1 MNEQKYI
8 ALYNEQVE
16 TIKKNSATAFNTERD
31 YFFAQFQDLGFP
43 NKKTKNYRNTD
54 FSQALS
60 TEYSLNLHRVEM
72 DVDPEKLFHC
82 DVPNIQSNL
91 YFVVNDMYYDYET
104 EKNVLPEGVI
114 VCGMKTASEQYPE
127 LVEKHLAQ
135 QSKRQKDAFVAF
147 NGALAQDGFFMYVPK
162 NVIAERP
169 IQLVNMMCGKEDIM
183 VNSHNLI
190 IVEDGAQAQLVI
202 CDHAMDDANYFANR
216 VTEVFVGENAIYNQY
231 TIEISNK
238 KMNNIC
244 TLLLDQKANSNTNC
258 NTITL
263 HNGLTRNH
271 IQVDFQGENGE
282 AKLSGTMLG
291 DDKQL
296 IDNTTT
302 INHNM
307 PNCVSYELFKYILD
321 ENSLGVF
328 NGILRVLPD
337 AQKTAAYQ
345 TNKNILLTN
354 TAKVRTQPQLEIYA
368 DDVKCSHGSTT
379 GQLDETA
386 LFYMRQRG
394 IAEREARLMLMFAF
408 VSDVIDYI
416 HFDPLK
422 DKVRYLVEKR
432 LKGDMSFCSTC
443 NICH

>member
-1 MNEQKYI
+1 MNEQTYI
-8 ALYNEQVE
+8 ALYNEQSQN
-16 TIKKNSATAFNTERD
+16 ISKHSASALNNDRN
-31 YFFAQFQDLGFP
+31 YFFEQFKQLGFP
-43 NKKTKNYRNTD
+43 NKKTKNYRNID
-54 FSQALS
+54 FTTALS
-60 TEYSLNLHRVEM
+60 TQYCLNINREQATI
-72 DVDPEKLFHC
+72 DPEKLFHC

-91 YFVVNDMYYDYET
+91 YFVVNDMYYDCEN
-104 EKNVLPEGVI
+104 EKNELPEGVI
-114 VCGMKTASEQYPE
+114 VCGMKTASEQHPE
-127 LVEKHLAQ
+127 LLEKYLAKQ
-135 QSKRQKDAFVAF
+135 TKRQKDAFVAL
-147 NGALAQDGFFMYVPK
+147 NGALAQDGLFVYVPK
-162 NVIAERP
+162 NILVERP
-169 IQLVNMMCGKEDIM
+169 IQLVNMMHGKADTM
-183 VNSHNLI
+183 VNTHNLI

-202 CDHAMDDANYFANR
+202 CDNAMDNANYFANR
-216 VTEVFVGENAIYNQY
+216 VTEVFVGERATYNQY

-238 KMNNIC
+238 QMNNVC
-244 TLLLDQKANSNTNC
+244 TLLLDQKEQSNTNC
-258 NTITL
+258 NAITL
-263 HNGLTRNH
+263 HNGLTRNN
-271 IQVDFQGENGE
+271 IQVDFQGEHCE
-282 AKLSGTMLG
+282 AKLSGMMAG
-291 DDKQL
+291 DGKQT

-321 ENSLGVF
+321 EQSLGVF

-408 VSDVIDYI
+408 VSDVLDYI
-416 HFDPLK
+416 HHEPLK
-422 DKVRYLVEKR
+422 DKMRYLVEKR